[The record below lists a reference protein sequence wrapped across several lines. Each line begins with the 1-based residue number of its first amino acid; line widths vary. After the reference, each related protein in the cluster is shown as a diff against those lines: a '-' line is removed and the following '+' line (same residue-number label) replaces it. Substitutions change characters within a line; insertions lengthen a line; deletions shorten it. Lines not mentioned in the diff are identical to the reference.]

1 MYPKNTS
8 IFKSIF
14 LSAQHKNLNILSN
27 KSNPSHAWGT
37 YAPMRASVFISKT
50 LASHTNYILIIT
62 RLLRFTNLH
71 IILYKKPLSYY
82 MFVYSKS
89 VCLQLLPRI
98 ITGHTKPNTRHHNT
112 SHSNEIAIEDVTPPS
127 KRTSPNPNK
136 SYHKKSK
143 NNNNIISLYR
153 DLSQMEFWYGFSI
166 METIAYQAGI
176 PPISLSTPLEEL
188 IATGYIA
195 SEAAK
200 LCSAIIF
207 FSTRTTKP
215 LAHNAIRRH

>member
-112 SHSNEIAIEDVTPPS
+112 SHFNEIAMEDVTPQANGLLQTPTNPITRSQKTIITSYPS
-127 KRTSPNPNK
+127 TEIHHKWSFGMDFPSWKLLLTRPGYHPSPSPHHLR
-136 SYHKKSK
+136 S
-143 NNNNIISLYR
+143 
-153 DLSQMEFWYGFSI
+153 
-166 METIAYQAGI
+166 
-176 PPISLSTPLEEL
+176 
-188 IATGYIA
+188 
-195 SEAAK
+195 
-200 LCSAIIF
+200 
-207 FSTRTTKP
+207 
-215 LAHNAIRRH
+215 